1 MRKNHLRTR
10 LLAAAGSML
19 AAGALALS
27 GIVAAAAA
35 PSGNSASGIE
45 RFQIMSTSANAIR
58 DTVIA
63 HGVFTAGGVDITTSN
78 TTDTFKFPN
87 GTIRVRH
94 SPGTGPQSFNPRTCL
109 ITVHQHGTYRLVGG
123 TGKYAG
129 ISGHGRFQVDVLAV
143 GARSHGK
150 CDQSKPPAAFELI
163 IRASG
168 PVHL

>member
-35 PSGNSASGIE
+35 PSGSSASGIE

-63 HGVFTAGGVDITTSN
+63 HGVFTAGGVDITTSP

-87 GTIRVRH
+87 GTIKVRH
-94 SPGTGPQSFNPRTCL
+94 SPGTGPQSFNRHTCL
-109 ITVHQHGTYRLVGG
+109 FTV
-123 TGKYAG
+123 
-129 ISGHGRFQVDVLAV
+129 ISTAPTR
-143 GARSHGK
+143 
-150 CDQSKPPAAFELI
+150 C
-163 IRASG
+163 
-168 PVHL
+168 

>member
-1 MRKNHLRTR
+1 MRKTHLR
-10 LLAAAGSML
+10 LLMAAGSML
-19 AAGALALS
+19 AAGAIALS
-27 GIVAAAAA
+27 GTLAATAA
-35 PSGNSASGIE
+35 PSSSSAPGIE
-45 RFQIMSTSANAIR
+45 HFQFMSTSATATR

-78 TTDTFKFPN
+78 TTDTLKFPN
-87 GTIRVRH
+87 GTIRLRH
-94 SPGTGPQSFNPRTCL
+94 SPGTGPQSFNPHTCL
-109 ITVHQHGTYRLVGG
+109 ITVHQHGTYTLLSG

-129 ISGHGRFQVDVLAV
+129 ISGHGKYRLDILAV

-150 CDQSKPPAAFELI
+150 CTQKKPPVTFELI